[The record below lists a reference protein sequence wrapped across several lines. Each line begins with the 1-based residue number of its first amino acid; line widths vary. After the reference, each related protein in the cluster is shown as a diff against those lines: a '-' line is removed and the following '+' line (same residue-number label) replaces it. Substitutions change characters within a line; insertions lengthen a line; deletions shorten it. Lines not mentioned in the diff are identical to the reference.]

1 MMLIRAVRLA
11 ARGSVSPAD
20 VMMVMGYTV
29 LSHMSTI
36 LTLSLF
42 VAVVGVL
49 SRMYHDSEMVVW
61 FSSGRGLTSFV
72 RPIFR
77 FAWPIL
83 ATILALAVVIWPW
96 ANQQIT
102 DLRANYEQRSDLDR
116 IAPGQFQESS
126 NGSRVF
132 FIDKDTPDSNTG
144 RNVFV
149 STVKDGKLTITS
161 AQRGHIETQGTDR
174 VLVLEHGRNLESWQD
189 PAAND
194 GTAMRIAD
202 FDRYSILVA
211 QAQAPAQQVA
221 PVRARNTL
229 DLLQDP
235 APQSRAEL
243 SWRLGLA
250 FAGVNFLLIALASTR
265 VNPRAGRSL
274 NTIFAL
280 LSFVVYYNL
289 ITLGQNWIGSGRI
302 GLVAWL
308 VLLHGGM
315 LALALG
321 WLYKRELNWLWRD
334 LLPRGRTDATQ
345 AGGAA

>member
-1 MMLIRAVRLA
+1 M
-11 ARGSVSPAD
+11 
-20 VMMVMGYTV
+20 
-29 LSHMSTI
+29 
-36 LTLSLF
+36 
-42 VAVVGVL
+42 AVVGVL

-211 QAQAPAQQVA
+211 
-221 PVRARNTL
+221 PVSYTHLTL
-229 DLLQDP
+229 P
-235 APQSRAEL
+235 
-243 SWRLGLA
+243 
-250 FAGVNFLLIALASTR
+250 
-265 VNPRAGRSL
+265 
-274 NTIFAL
+274 TIY
-280 LSFVVYYNL
+280 SV
-289 ITLGQNWIGSGRI
+289 
-302 GLVAWL
+302 
-308 VLLHGGM
+308 
-315 LALALG
+315 
-321 WLYKRELNWLWRD
+321 
-334 LLPRGRTDATQ
+334 
-345 AGGAA
+345 

>member
-1 MMLIRAVRLA
+1 MLFHSSIRKELARTFGATFVVLVSIVISMMLIRAVRLA

-243 SWRLGLA
+243 SWMS
-250 FAGVNFLLIALASTR
+250 LIH
-265 VNPRAGRSL
+265 
-274 NTIFAL
+274 I
-280 LSFVVYYNL
+280 
-289 ITLGQNWIGSGRI
+289 
-302 GLVAWL
+302 
-308 VLLHGGM
+308 
-315 LALALG
+315 
-321 WLYKRELNWLWRD
+321 
-334 LLPRGRTDATQ
+334 
-345 AGGAA
+345 